1 MPSWLRW
8 FFLGIVTAFAGLGA
22 GAYLFVRAGG
32 VPMETSAKP
41 LPLERTVAGLALRA
55 SLGNAAAEKNP
66 LPVNDANMLAG
77 VDQYQTHCAV
87 CHGIPGRPPTA
98 ISKGEFPPPP
108 QLFEKGDMVAGDPEG
123 ILYWKVTHG
132 IRLSG
137 MPGFGDAL
145 SNTQRWQVTMLV
157 ASADR
162 LSPTVH
168 AALATAASDAGKA
181 SR

>member
-1 MPSWLRW
+1 MPSRLRW
-8 FFLGIVTAFAGLGA
+8 FVLGIVTAFAGLGG

-41 LPLERTVAGLALRA
+41 LPLEQTVAQLALRA
-55 SLGNAAAEKNP
+55 SIGNAEEETNP

-77 VDQYQTHCAV
+77 LDQYKEHCAV
-87 CHGIPGRPPTA
+87 CHGIPGRPRTT
-98 ISKGEFPPPP
+98 ISSGLFPHPP
-108 QLFEKGDMVAGDPEG
+108 QLFDEGDMVTDEPEG
-123 ILYWKVTHG
+123 ITYWKVTHG

-137 MPGFGDAL
+137 MPGFEGAL

-162 LSPTVH
+162 LSPAVH